1 MTYHN
6 AVLIESFHLTDDGEK
21 PVSYYAISEDM
32 CLDDTDRSVYRRA
45 VETGLTV
52 IAGSTMGTIAD
63 NVDLVKLS
71 TYGDIYEQDWTPWDE
86 RDDRDTLVL
95 IPKAQWEQ
103 YCAAMDEARKARARM
118 RSLSGTKFLR

>member
-63 NVDLVKLS
+63 NVDGHPQGTV
-71 TYGDIYEQDWTPWDE
+71 GA
-86 RDDRDTLVL
+86 VL
-95 IPKAQWEQ
+95 
-103 YCAAMDEARKARARM
+103 C
-118 RSLSGTKFLR
+118 S